1 MNLLFRYAAVG
12 AFFLTCLIACN
23 KTIAPATVSENDLVG
38 VWRSEDYLH
47 PIIFTIQPDLSY
59 TLVMEKTDNI
69 SLSSIGSTNMMLG
82 MVAVHPTGHIELNS
96 PKITFVVKQDDG
108 SLYIEG
114 SIVSASDSE
123 IKCVLGDSKNA
134 TMKLIKQES

>member
-1 MNLLFRYAAVG
+1 
-12 AFFLTCLIACN
+12 
-23 KTIAPATVSENDLVG
+23 
-38 VWRSEDYLH
+38 
-47 PIIFTIQPDLSY
+47 
-59 TLVMEKTDNI
+59 MEKTDNI